1 MAFSGDK
8 PNNNACQSSS
18 RDLKSSDE
26 DHKKTYQS
34 SPEDMLDL
42 KCSDEDHKNTYKS
55 SSKDKLDLKSS
66 DEHPKKTHQNSCE
79 HMPDLKS
86 IDEDPKQTCQNS
98 CEHMLDLKS
107 IDEDH
112 KKTCQSGDRSPR
124 YMLSLKTSEHDYNLT
139 CQTNYKSM
147 LDFKSSSQDNNQSY
161 LSNFK
166 DHTSSEDDHNYACQS
181 STKYLLDLKSDEI
194 DPNEACQSKSKSESK
209 YCDSSLEKRARC
221 VQEKVAL
228 YPVKIDKEL
237 HQSYCVKNEETAE
250 IKYNHTNA
258 FGSNLQDSF
267 GNNSVEHSSDCF
279 EKGLADGVDI
289 RQKIRA
295 VETSLSAK
303 RCKMMHS
310 TTNNVTKT
318 SQDSKEV
325 CQKIL

>member
-66 DEHPKKTHQNSCE
+66 DEDPKKTCE
-79 HMPDLKS
+79 S
-86 IDEDPKQTCQNS
+86 V
-98 CEHMLDLKS
+98 
-107 IDEDH
+107 
-112 KKTCQSGDRSPR
+112 DRSPR
-124 YMLSLKTSEHDYNLT
+124 HMLSLKTSEQDYNHT

-161 LSNFK
+161 LSNVK
-166 DHTSSEDDHNYACQS
+166 DNTSSEDDHNYACQS
-181 STKYLLDLKSDEI
+181 STKYLLDLKSDEV
-194 DPNEACQSKSKSESK
+194 DPNEACQSKSMSESK
-209 YCDSSLEKRARC
+209 NCDSSLEKRARC

-250 IKYNHTNA
+250 IKYNHTNS

-267 GNNSVEHSSDCF
+267 GNHSVEHSSDCI

>member
-66 DEHPKKTHQNSCE
+66 DEDPKKTCE
-79 HMPDLKS
+79 S
-86 IDEDPKQTCQNS
+86 V
-98 CEHMLDLKS
+98 
-107 IDEDH
+107 
-112 KKTCQSGDRSPR
+112 DRSPR
-124 YMLSLKTSEHDYNLT
+124 HMLSLKTSEHDYNHT

-166 DHTSSEDDHNYACQS
+166 DHTSSEDDHNNACQS

-194 DPNEACQSKSKSESK
+194 DPNEACQSKSTSESK
-209 YCDSSLEKRARC
+209 YCDSYLEKRARC

-250 IKYNHTNA
+250 IKYNHTNS

-267 GNNSVEHSSDCF
+267 GNNSVEHSSDCI

>member
-66 DEHPKKTHQNSCE
+66 DEDPKKTCE
-79 HMPDLKS
+79 S
-86 IDEDPKQTCQNS
+86 V
-98 CEHMLDLKS
+98 
-107 IDEDH
+107 
-112 KKTCQSGDRSPR
+112 DRSPR
-124 YMLSLKTSEHDYNLT
+124 HMLSLKTSEHDYNHT

-181 STKYLLDLKSDEI
+181 STKYLLDLKSDEV
-194 DPNEACQSKSKSESK
+194 DPNEACQSKSMSESK
-209 YCDSSLEKRARC
+209 NCDSSLEKRARC

-228 YPVKIDKEL
+228 YPVKIDKE
-237 HQSYCVKNEETAE
+237 SYCVKNEETAE
-250 IKYNHTNA
+250 IKYNHTNS

-267 GNNSVEHSSDCF
+267 GNNSVEHSSDCI

>member
-66 DEHPKKTHQNSCE
+66 DEDPKKTCE
-79 HMPDLKS
+79 S
-86 IDEDPKQTCQNS
+86 V
-98 CEHMLDLKS
+98 
-107 IDEDH
+107 
-112 KKTCQSGDRSPR
+112 DRSPR
-124 YMLSLKTSEHDYNLT
+124 HMLSLKTSEHDYNHT

-161 LSNFK
+161 LSNVK
-166 DHTSSEDDHNYACQS
+166 DNTSSEDDHNYACQS

-194 DPNEACQSKSKSESK
+194 DPNEACQSKSTSESK
-209 YCDSSLEKRARC
+209 NCDSSLEKRARC

-228 YPVKIDKEL
+228 YPVKVDEEL
-237 HQSYCVKNEETAE
+237 HQSVCVKNEETAE
-250 IKYNHTNA
+250 IKYNHTNS

-267 GNNSVEHSSDCF
+267 GNNSVEHSSDCI